1 MPMPRQVSAQR
12 VQEAA
17 WTLNGTPPSADGR
30 GMAGSA
36 RGVAASV
43 EMAAVV

>member
-17 WTLNGTPPSADGR
+17 WTLNETPHRLTVGECR
-30 GMAGSA
+30 GA
-36 RGVAASV
+36 RGAQP
-43 EMAAVV
+43 